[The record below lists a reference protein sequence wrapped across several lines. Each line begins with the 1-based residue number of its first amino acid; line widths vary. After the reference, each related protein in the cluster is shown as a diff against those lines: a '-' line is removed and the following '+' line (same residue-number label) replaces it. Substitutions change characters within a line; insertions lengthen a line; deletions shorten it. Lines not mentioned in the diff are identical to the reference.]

1 MKTQI
6 NYWALAMMVVV
17 SFAGCGSDDDEQ
29 PQEMKTTY
37 AMGPVSNP
45 GVSGTITFTKV
56 DAASTLITIEL
67 DGTASGDI
75 HPTHI
80 HANSA
85 SEGGPIVIDLNS
97 VDGATGISETTVTQ
111 LDNGTAITYEGLLTF
126 NGHTNVHLSSTM
138 MSTLIAQGNIGS
150 NHMGSHGNGN
160 GDGNGGY

>member
-6 NYWALAMMVVV
+6 NYWALGAMVAVICL
-17 SFAGCGSDDDEQ
+17 AGCGNDDDEQ
-29 PQEMKTTY
+29 PQEMKTSYT
-37 AMGPVSNP
+37 MGPVSDP
-45 GVSGTITFTKV
+45 GISGTITFTQV
-56 DAASTLITIEL
+56 DAASTLVTIEL
-67 DGTASGDI
+67 NGTSSGDI

-80 HANSA
+80 HANSS

-126 NGHTNVHLSSTM
+126 NGHANVHLSSTM

-150 NHMGSHGNGN
+150 NHSG
-160 GDGNGGY
+160 